1 MLISRKLGS
10 NEIVWF
16 KNSNSYF
23 VLPPMVKDLLLLID
37 QKKSYTEIN
46 QYLKQCKAI
55 SIQNIKKIISDSYK
69 LYHNQHKII
78 VVKKKALQC
87 IIPKKYASIKTYSF
101 NSTTFT
107 LHFETENIKS
117 LIHPL
122 FAHLEI
128 LKLKTS
134 IYQYHF
140 FTQQEQLC
148 FLRNN
153 ELIGHW
159 ALKNAHI
166 FLGKISMQIIM
177 DYTKKAEDEW
187 MSVLHAS
194 AISNN
199 KNALLLLGESGNGK
213 STALSL
219 LLANGFNALAD
230 DFVPIDTDEKI
241 HSFPA
246 AISVKSGAKPSLT
259 PYFPELK
266 ILTEQAIT
274 TSKKRVTYLP
284 IPQQNFQKKA
294 YCKGLVFIKYD
305 KNAKLE
311 IEKISSLNA
320 FQKIVPDAWISPLKE
335 NVEYFLDWFLNMHC
349 YQLTY
354 SNNDRMV
361 ETVHK
366 IFNDDI

>member
-1 MLISRKLGS
+1 MIITRKIGS
-10 NEIVWF
+10 NEVVWF

-23 VLPPMVKDLLLLID
+23 VLSPMVKDLLLLIE
-37 QKKSYTEIN
+37 QKKSHTELN
-46 QYLKQCKAI
+46 HYLKQYTTI

-78 VVKKKALQC
+78 VAKKKALQC
-87 IIPKKYASIKTYSF
+87 IIPKKNTSIKTYSF

-107 LHFETENIKS
+107 LHFETEYIKS

-128 LKLKTS
+128 FKLKTS
-134 IYQYHF
+134 TFQYHF

-159 ALKNAHI
+159 ALKNVHI
-166 FLGKISMQIIM
+166 FLGKLSMQIIM
-177 DYTKKAEDEW
+177 DYTKKAENEW

-219 LLANGFNALAD
+219 LLAHGFNALAD
-230 DFVPIDTDEKI
+230 DFVPIDTDKNI

-246 AISVKSGAKPSLT
+246 AISIKSEAKPSLT

-266 ILTEQAIT
+266 ILVEQAIT

-284 IPQQNFQKKA
+284 ISQQNFQKKA
-294 YCKGLVFIKYD
+294 YCKALVFIKYD
-305 KNAKLE
+305 KNSKLE
-311 IEKISSLNA
+311 IEKISSLSA
-320 FQKIVPDAWISPLKE
+320 FQKTVPDAWISSIKE
-335 NVEYFLDWFLNMHC
+335 NVESFLDWFLNMRC

-354 SNNDRMV
+354 SNNNKMI
-361 ETVHK
+361 ETIHK